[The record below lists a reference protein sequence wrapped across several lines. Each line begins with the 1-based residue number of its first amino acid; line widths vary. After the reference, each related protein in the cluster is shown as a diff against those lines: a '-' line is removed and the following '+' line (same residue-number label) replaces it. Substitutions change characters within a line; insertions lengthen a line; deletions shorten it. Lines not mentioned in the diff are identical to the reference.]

1 VSGVSLSEEIHEQ
14 PAALARLLDRQAE
27 PVRRLAASLRARE
40 VDFVFVAARGTSDNA
55 GLYAKYLWGAGNGL
69 PVALAAPSLFTAYA
83 RPPALRRALVVAIS
97 QSGQSPD
104 IVAVLDE
111 ARRQGAPTLAIVNDA
126 SSPLARAADAVVDV
140 CAGPERAVAAT
151 KTYTAQLMA
160 IAMVSAAL
168 AGDEARWSDLARVP
182 GLVGQVLAQDGA
194 IGERAERY
202 RFMQHCVVLG
212 RGYNYATA
220 FEWALKL
227 KELAYVIAEPYS
239 SADFQHGPVA
249 LLERGFPVLAV
260 APGGAVFDDTLALLT
275 RLVNE
280 KHVELLAVS
289 DRDEVLS
296 LAHTPLR
303 LPGPV
308 PEWVTP
314 LVSIVAAQLFCWHV
328 TRAKGHDTEAPRGLR
343 KVTLTR

>member
-1 VSGVSLSEEIHEQ
+1 MSLSEEIHEQ
-14 PAALARLLDRQAE
+14 PAVLARLLDRQAE

-55 GLYAKYLWGAGNGL
+55 GLYAKYLWGASNGL

-126 SSPLARAADAVVDV
+126 ASPLARAADAVVDV
-140 CAGPERAVAAT
+140 CAGPEQAVAAT
-151 KTYTAQLMA
+151 KSYTAQLMA
-160 IAMVSAAL
+160 IAMLSAAF
-168 AGDEARWSDLARVP
+168 AGDEARWSELARVP
-182 GLVGQVLAQDGA
+182 GLVERVLSLDDA

-202 RFMQHCVVLG
+202 RFMAHCVVLG
-212 RGYNYATA
+212 RGFNYATA

-249 LLERGFPVLAV
+249 MVERGFPVLAV
-260 APGGAVFDDTLALLT
+260 APGGAVFDDTRALLA
-275 RLVNE
+275 RLVEE
-280 KHVELLAVS
+280 KQVELLVVS
-289 DRDEVLS
+289 DRDEALS

-303 LPGPV
+303 LPAGET
-308 PEWVTP
+308 EWLSP
-314 LVSIVAAQLFCWHV
+314 LVAIVPAQLFCYHL
-328 TRAKGHDTEAPRGLR
+328 TRTKGYDTEAPRGLR